1 MNVLVVTS
9 SNFNLERIVDLLI
22 PNGVAVYQFEHR
34 SEMVTGIMKNAIDC
48 MLIDFTAE
56 SGEES
61 IRLIREIVQSP
72 HDEVRRVAV
81 VLYVGSEGANKELLS
96 RAMDEGAISF
106 IRSNATTD
114 VLIKHIAACCEK
126 VQGSAPSIRYA
137 LVKLIRERPAQNV
150 PVKFHSPVTGQAIL
164 GTVIELSAGGMEI
177 EVLGKY
183 DIENLTVKMV
193 MKDIEFNLL
202 EHKLEVDGVIVAR
215 DQARLTIL
223 FINMSDSDRHELSQF
238 IFMKLSGLI

>member
-9 SNFNLERIVDLLI
+9 SNYNMEKLVDLLI

-34 SEMVTGIMKNAIDC
+34 NEMMTRIIKNAIDC

-61 IRLIREIVQSP
+61 IRLIREVVQNP

-81 VLYVGSEGANKELLS
+81 VLYVGADGANKELLS
-96 RAMDEGAISF
+96 RAMDEGAVSF

-114 VLIKHIAACCEK
+114 VLIKHLAACCEK
-126 VQGSAPSIRYA
+126 IQGTAPAIRYA
-137 LVKLIRERPAQNV
+137 LVKLSRNLSPQNV

-164 GTVIELSAGGMEI
+164 GTVVELSAGGMEV

-193 MKDIEFNLL
+193 VKDIEFNLL

-215 DQARLTIL
+215 KQTLLTIL
-223 FINMSDSDRHELSQF
+223 FINISDADRHELSQF